1 MVRTGVRDDR
11 SVSAQKHIAI
21 LITAL
26 GAGGAERV
34 IALLA
39 RHWVDRGHRLSIITF
54 DREEDPIYHDLPPE
68 VELHRLG
75 AKVGIGY
82 RGNAKKVLRLRETL
96 GQIEPDM
103 LVSFLTKNN
112 LLAAIACLGRS
123 TPLVCSERNN
133 PERQGASK
141 VWNLL
146 LKIGYRRA
154 NFIVC
159 QTNAVKRVFPRAVRN
174 RLVVIYNPIRGFERA
189 ADADT
194 SKRLCAVGRL
204 TPQKGFPDLI
214 DAFARIADRH
224 PDWSLTIWG
233 NGEIRARLEKQV
245 ESLGLTDRISL
256 PGTTRRPG
264 QWARDAS
271 IFVQASHYEGFGNA
285 LAEAL
290 ASGMPAVAT
299 NCDFG
304 PSDMIESGHDGLLVG
319 VGDVPALA
327 EAMSRMIS
335 DPALRASCSAA
346 ARVSA
351 QRFEPATILS
361 SWDDL
366 LTAATGGPLAA
377 PDSRG
382 QAQAPS
388 AGSLAR

>member
-1 MVRTGVRDDR
+1 M
-11 SVSAQKHIAI
+11 SAQKHIAI

-39 RHWVDRGHRLSIITF
+39 RHWVDRGHRISIITF
-54 DREEDPIYHDLPPE
+54 DKVDDPVYHALPPE

-75 AKVGIGY
+75 ARVGIGY
-82 RGNAKKVLRLRETL
+82 RGNMKKVLRLRETL
-96 GQIEPDM
+96 AQVQPDM

-141 VWNLL
+141 FWNLL

-154 NFIVC
+154 DFIVC
-159 QTNAVKRVFPRAVRN
+159 QTNAVKRCFPKAVRD
-174 RLVVIYNPIRGFERA
+174 RLVVIYNPILGFERA
-189 ADADT
+189 ADADAN
-194 SKRLCAVGRL
+194 RMLCAVGRL
-204 TPQKGFPDLI
+204 TPQKGFTDLI

-224 PDWSLTIWG
+224 PDWNLTIWG
-233 NGEIRARLEKQV
+233 NGEIRARLERQIQ
-245 ESLGLTDRISL
+245 SLGLSKRILL
-256 PGTTRRPG
+256 PGTTRMPG
-264 QWARDAS
+264 EWAREAS

-290 ASGMPAVAT
+290 ASGLPAVAT

-304 PSDMIESGHDGLLVG
+304 PSDMISSGHDGLLVG

-335 DPALRASCSAA
+335 DPELRAACSAA
-346 ARVSA
+346 ASISA
-351 QRFEPATILS
+351 KRFEPSAILS
-361 SWDDL
+361 SWDEL
-366 LTAATGGPLAA
+366 LAAATGEKLPAV
-377 PDSRG
+377 DSRLLSQG
-382 QAQAPS
+382 LAVEN
-388 AGSLAR
+388 SL

>member
-1 MVRTGVRDDR
+1 M
-11 SVSAQKHIAI
+11 SAQKHIAI

-39 RHWVDRGHRLSIITF
+39 RHWVGRGHRISIITF
-54 DREEDPIYHDLPPE
+54 DKVDDPIYHDLPPE

-75 AKVGIGY
+75 ALVGVGY
-82 RGNAKKVLRLRETL
+82 RGNMKKVLRLRETL
-96 GQIEPDM
+96 GQIQPDM

-141 VWNLL
+141 LWNLL
-146 LKIGYRRA
+146 LTIGYRRA
-154 NFIVC
+154 QFIVC
-159 QTNAVKRVFPRAVRN
+159 QTNAVKRCFPQAVRD
-174 RLVVIYNPIRGFERA
+174 RLVVIYNPILGFERA
-189 ADADT
+189 ADADAN
-194 SKRLCAVGRL
+194 KMLCAVGRL
-204 TPQKGFPDLI
+204 TPQKGFTDLI
-214 DAFARIADRH
+214 NAFARIADRH
-224 PDWSLTIWG
+224 PDWNLTIWG

-245 ESLGLTDRISL
+245 ERLGLAERILL
-256 PGTTRRPG
+256 PGTTRKPG
-264 QWARDAS
+264 EWARDAS

-290 ASGMPAVAT
+290 ASGLPAVAT

-304 PSDMIESGHDGLLVG
+304 PSDMICSGHDGLLVG

-335 DPALRASCSAA
+335 DPELRAACSAA
-346 ARVSA
+346 ASA
-351 QRFEPATILS
+351 SAKRFEPAAILT
-361 SWDDL
+361 SWDEL
-366 LTAATGGPLAA
+366 LEAATGGAIPAAHGRPLPQGLAA
-377 PDSRG
+377 ENPLR
-382 QAQAPS
+382 
-388 AGSLAR
+388 